1 MQAEEDYEALGLKS
15 KEGDADAIEE
25 WLSSLERDPNS
36 QALLLSPGDRNKSR
50 RFSVPPARRHGPDA
64 CVWPDSYSRV

>member
-25 WLSSLERDPNS
+25 WLSSLCCKFPGEEV
-36 QALLLSPGDRNKSR
+36 ALRA
-50 RFSVPPARRHGPDA
+50 RFCRQGGRGGP
-64 CVWPDSYSRV
+64 